1 MMTSRGLLFLF
12 PSLSC
17 IGTLARAQ
25 SVHEGL
31 DRVLSAQAPL
41 QTDLLTVLD
50 VAKLTRGATVLAK
63 ARVNWNNP
71 SCHLRAGAIVIGHVI
86 DLEQRSK
93 QN

>member
-1 MMTSRGLLFLF
+1 
-12 PSLSC
+12 
-17 IGTLARAQ
+17 
-25 SVHEGL
+25 
-31 DRVLSAQAPL
+31 L